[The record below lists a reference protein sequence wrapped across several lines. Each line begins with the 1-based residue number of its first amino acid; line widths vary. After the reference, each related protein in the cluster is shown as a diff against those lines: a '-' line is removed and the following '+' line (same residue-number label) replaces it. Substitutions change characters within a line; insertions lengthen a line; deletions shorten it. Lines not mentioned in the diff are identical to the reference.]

1 MIKLLLTVAL
11 AAAAAHAAD
20 LRLYVFDCGKL
31 HYADPTRFGFK
42 NEEVKVYDLSV
53 GCYLIVHPK
62 GTLMWDV
69 GVIPDSDF
77 PKDGKPATKL
87 YATATKTLKSQ
98 VLSTGHNPDDITYLA
113 MSHSHWDHLANA
125 NEFAHSI
132 WLVRPVERNILFGP
146 NPPERSTPDEYNL
159 LKDSKTVSLPEGDY
173 DVFGDGTVVIKPA
186 YGHTPGHSVLF
197 VKLSQDRPDSPQ
209 RRPLPLP
216 RRSNRRPLSQQ
227 RVQQGPNP
235 PIAHSDPS
243 IPKTIRREAVDP
255 ARLRRVPETQKGPGV
270 LRIALCG
277 HHGYSPLPLALP
289 QWLKTSTAPI

>member
-1 MIKLLLTVAL
+1 MKKLLLTIL
-11 AAAAAHAAD
+11 LSAAATHAAD

-31 HYADPTRFGFK
+31 HYDDPTRFNFK
-42 NEEVKVYDLSV
+42 KEEVKVYDLSV

-69 GVIPDSDF
+69 GVIPDAAF
-77 PKDGKPATKL
+77 PADGKPATKL

-98 VLSTGHNPDDITYLA
+98 VASTGHNPDDITYLA

-146 NPPERSTPDEYNL
+146 NPPERSTPDEYNA

-197 VKLSQDRPDSPQ
+197 VKLAKTGPVVLSGDLYHYPEEVTADRYP
-209 RRPLPLP
+209 
-216 RRSNRRPLSQQ
+216 SNEFNKDQTRQS
-227 RVQQGPNP
+227 
-235 PIAHSDPS
+235 
-243 IPKTIRREAVDP
+243 
-255 ARLRRVPETQKGPGV
+255 RLAIQAFLKQSGAKLWIQHDYAAFQKLKKAPG
-270 LRIALCG
+270 
-277 HHGYSPLPLALP
+277 YYE
-289 QWLKTSTAPI
+289 